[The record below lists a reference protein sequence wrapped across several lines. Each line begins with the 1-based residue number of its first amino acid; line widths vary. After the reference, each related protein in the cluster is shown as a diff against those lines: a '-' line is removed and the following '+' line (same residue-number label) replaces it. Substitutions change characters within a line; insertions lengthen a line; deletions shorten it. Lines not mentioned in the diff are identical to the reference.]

1 MKLKEK
7 NQDVQKSFSLDHN
20 ILISPYIANIYNF
33 AGIFSN
39 LCKFTNFVLSDYKK
53 RAGPTP
59 ALLQR
64 LLFSHF
70 ALLRSIKEDIALRFI
85 V

>member
-20 ILISPYIANIYNF
+20 ILISLYIANIYNF

-39 LCKFTNFVLSDYKK
+39 LCKFTNFVLSDNKK
-53 RAGPTP
+53 EQVQRP
-59 ALLQR
+59 ALR
-64 LLFSHF
+64 IKIAFSHF